1 MNLSIELRSEQ
12 QRTFVGFVKND
23 AVALYILDKSEESF
37 YFQKAIRC
45 EILNLSFWAKS
56 PFPAEPRHGHVVTY
70 KEEIANWVEGKT
82 VLSGLKFKKIYGS
95 YIHEM
100 THVLQSGCLGPSYA
114 LLYYLP
120 PAPFAAYH
128 YFFDRG
134 PLTDY
139 MTYHSLYNIFEY
151 HAYINAANQSGY
163 EQSMRIWLR
172 IKWGY

>member
-1 MNLSIELRSEQ
+1 MKYIRFANDLPNTVI
-12 QRTFVGFVKND
+12 GFTIAKFNGEKYRYFDWKNMVFIFEGD
-23 AVALYILDKSEESF
+23 GNFAF
-37 YFQKAIRC
+37 
-45 EILNLSFWAKS
+45 
-56 PFPAEPRHGHVVTY
+56 GHVVTY